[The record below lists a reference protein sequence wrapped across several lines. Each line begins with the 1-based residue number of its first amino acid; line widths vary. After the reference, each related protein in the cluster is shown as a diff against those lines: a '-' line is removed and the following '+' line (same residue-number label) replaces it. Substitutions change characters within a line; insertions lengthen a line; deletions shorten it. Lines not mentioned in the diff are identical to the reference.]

1 MKSYR
6 SHLCLGNKENRIYT
20 SKFVTATCSTLLR
33 LCKTCVYKQDS
44 AARFTR
50 LSPVWNRSIE
60 KSRRDWLKLPAKN
73 PRRHL
78 AGLSCVTGWTRNS
91 IHQMDNNNNSWSPVS
106 TRCRDYF
113 AQTVLLKEMFFEAF
127 TVIASRI
134 YNSALFKARLWCI
147 LRINEH
153 ENNWDFWYS
162 WRAPLGMYTCM
173 RLIVINCKVI
183 HP

>member
-6 SHLCLGNKENRIYT
+6 SHLCFGNKKNRVYT

-33 LCKTCVYKQDS
+33 LCKTRVYKQDS

-60 KSRRDWLKLPAKN
+60 TARCDWLKLPAKI
-73 PRRHL
+73 RVVIWRVCL
-78 AGLSCVTGWTRNS
+78 AWQAGQEIPFTK
-91 IHQMDNNNNSWSPVS
+91 MDNNNNSWSPVS

-113 AQTVLLKEMFFEAF
+113 AQTVLLKEIFLETF

-134 YNSALFKARLWCI
+134 YHSALFKARLWCI

-153 ENNWDFWYS
+153 DNNRDFWYS
-162 WRAPLGMYTCM
+162 WWAAIRHVCVSL
-173 RLIVINCKVI
+173 
-183 HP
+183 